1 MSNSEKIMRAAAI
14 HDLSCFGRCALTV
27 VIPVL
32 SAMGIQCVPLPTA
45 LLSTHTGGF
54 DNIFVESLTEQMK
67 ATYSHWQQLGIEF
80 DAIYSGYLADEGQI
94 EVVGDFIE
102 KFRRKETLTL
112 VDPVFADDG
121 VYYSR
126 TTDALVDSMKELCK
140 LADVITPNITEACA
154 LCGIEYEIFENTKND
169 DRIKFVL
176 DLTEKLYC
184 DLGVKKIA
192 ITGIEAADK
201 ENRYICT
208 IGTDK
213 EKDNSTVV
221 SLDKIGGGYPGTG
234 DLFASVALS
243 KMLCG
248 KSFEDAISF
257 ASSFTRDTIEF
268 SAKFGTPAREGVS
281 LEPCIRKLII
291 EEDD

>member
-1 MSNSEKIMRAAAI
+1 MRAAAI

-32 SAMGIQCVPLPTA
+32 SAMGIQCIPLPTA

-54 DNIFVESLTEQMK
+54 DGIFVESLTEQMK
-67 ATYSHWQQLGIEF
+67 KTYAHWQQLGVEF

-102 KFRRKETLTL
+102 KFRRENTLTL

-126 TTDALVDSMKELCK
+126 TTDALVSAMKELCK

-154 LCGIEYEIFENTKND
+154 LCGVGYDVFEKTKNED
-169 DRIKFVL
+169 KIKFVF
-176 DLTEKLYC
+176 DLIEKLYS
-184 DLGVKKIA
+184 DIGVKKIA
-192 ITGIEAADK
+192 ITGIETSDCK
-201 ENRYICT
+201 NNYICT
-208 IGTDK
+208 CGIDK
-213 EKDNSTVV
+213 DKNDSKVI
-221 SLDKIGGGYPGTG
+221 SLDKVGGGYPGTG
-234 DLFASVALS
+234 DLFASVVLS

-248 KSFEDAISF
+248 KDFEDAISF

-268 SAKFGTPAREGVS
+268 STNFDTPAREGVS
-281 LEPCIRKLII
+281 LEPCIRRLIQK
-291 EEDD
+291 